1 MKRLALASH
10 FPSLTPALRSLGG
23 GGWPGAAR
31 VPDTR
36 VRPKAGPP
44 TDAPA
49 RDLGDLAAKIIIVT
63 LFSSMAV
70 RLAQDSARTGHVTG
84 MLLVA
89 SEALVVVLT
98 MVRRPAGLVDR
109 TMKARLLTAFATF
122 GPPLVRPMSGAAIA
136 PESITVAIA
145 SIGLMIVV
153 LGKLSLGRSFGL
165 SPANRGVVCSGL
177 YRFVRHPIYLGYL
190 ITHIGFVI
198 ANPADWNLVLL
209 GVADVAL
216 MLRAC
221 REEQTLA
228 ADATYRDYM
237 QHVRWRFSRSV
248 LAGSRIRDRDRGSRF
263 RKGLRAGWY
272 LFGGAAEVVR
282 QVFLATQTSRSPI
295 PDPRSPIPDPRPLL
309 LQQRHRSPEV

>member
-1 MKRLALASH
+1 MKRLALASQ
-10 FPSLTPALRSLGG
+10 FPSLTPALRSLSGG
-23 GGWPGAAR
+23 AWPGAAR

-49 RDLGDLAAKIIIVT
+49 RDLGDLAAKIVIVT

-70 RLAQDSARTGHVTG
+70 RLAQDSARTGHITG

-109 TMKARLLTAFATF
+109 TLTARLLTAFATF

-145 SIGLMIVV
+145 SIGLIIVV

-165 SPANRGVVCSGL
+165 SPANRGVVSTGM
-177 YRFVRHPIYLGYL
+177 YRFMRHPIYLGYL
-190 ITHIGFVI
+190 ITHVGFVA
-198 ANPADWNLVLL
+198 ANPADWNLVVLAA
-209 GVADVAL
+209 ADLAL
-216 MLRAC
+216 MFRAV

-228 ADATYRDYM
+228 QDEAYRSYM
-237 QHVRWRFSRSV
+237 QRVRWRV
-248 LAGSRIRDRDRGSRF
+248 IPG
-263 RKGLRAGWY
+263 
-272 LFGGAAEVVR
+272 
-282 QVFLATQTSRSPI
+282 VF
-295 PDPRSPIPDPRPLL
+295 
-309 LQQRHRSPEV
+309 